1 MWTLDVNP
9 SLIALNMVYRLP
21 VVGVS
26 VFDRLVTFLIN
37 LKADSVTLNLYILLS
52 SETDDF
58 FIDME
63 EVLLFLNMK
72 PIEKNPA

>member
-1 MWTLDVNP
+1 MKP

-63 EVLLFLNMK
+63 EVLLFLDMN

>member
-1 MWTLDVNP
+1 
-9 SLIALNMVYRLP
+9 MVYRLP

-63 EVLLFLNMK
+63 EVLLFLDMN

>member
-1 MWTLDVNP
+1 MNP

-63 EVLLFLNMK
+63 EVLLFLDMN

>member
-1 MWTLDVNP
+1 MWTLDANP

-63 EVLLFLNMK
+63 EVLLFLDMN

>member
-1 MWTLDVNP
+1 
-9 SLIALNMVYRLP
+9 MVYRLP

-37 LKADSVTLNLYILLS
+37 LKADSVTLNLYLLLS

-63 EVLLFLNMK
+63 EVLLFLDMN